1 MAFSFNEQIDAIH
14 ILSNL
19 KSLYHFSAFLLT
31 SYSGGEKKK
40 KQKKNIF
47 LLSQVALTPTCFC
60 AILP

>member
-31 SYSGGEKKK
+31 SYSGGKKK
-40 KQKKNIF
+40 KKHKPSF
-47 LLSQVALTPTCFC
+47 FFPKLL
-60 AILP
+60 

>member
-31 SYSGGEKKK
+31 SYSGGKKK
-40 KQKKNIF
+40 KTQTIF